1 MSTPP
6 SHLVIIGA
14 GIQGASVAYF
24 TSKLSPTTRITVVE
38 SNPTIAPHAS
48 GKGGGFLARSW
59 GDGSVTQELHH
70 RSFDL
75 HEELAAEWNLASY
88 RKLPVL
94 SVQPGSSEFKKNKS
108 TPNWLDGLGGG
119 TSRMGDGSDTAQVS
133 PFEFTSEALLRSNAA
148 VLTSSTVSS
157 ISTSSNG
164 DEVTSVELTS
174 GESIECDGVVV
185 CMGPWSCL
193 ASSWFPTITVPM
205 VGIKSTSI
213 VWPRRSNSDGVALFC
228 GEDNEFNT
236 HLEVYPRPNGEI
248 YCCGVGGSE
257 YVQDSDLKDNLYLD
271 ATTCNAQPSRVEAAK
286 KSMHKMS
293 KTYKS
298 EFPDG
303 PETTQAC
310 MRPCPPDALPIIST
324 VPGYKNAFINAGH
337 NCWGI
342 LWAPISGKILSEMVV
357 KGRSSV
363 NIEAFD
369 VRRFGVREIGK
380 KQGERGRRKGSEQVG
395 EQW

>member
-6 SHLVIIGA
+6 AHLVIIGA

-24 TSKLSPTTRITVVE
+24 TSKLSPSTRITVVE
-38 SNPTIAPHAS
+38 SNPKIAAHAS

-75 HEELAAEWNLASY
+75 HKELAAEWKLKSY

-94 SVQPGSSEFKKNKS
+94 SVQPGSKKFKKTKS
-108 TPNWLDGLGGG
+108 TPNWLDGFGGS
-119 TSRMGDGSDTAQVS
+119 TSSMGDGSDTAQVT
-133 PFEFTSEALLRSNAA
+133 PFEFTSEALLRSNAS

-157 ISTSSNG
+157 ISTSSSG

-174 GESIECDGVVV
+174 GDSIECDSVVV
-185 CMGPWSCL
+185 CAGPWSCL
-193 ASSWFPTITVPM
+193 ASTWFPTINLPM

-213 VWPRRSNSDGVALFC
+213 VWPRRPESDGVALFC
-228 GEDNEFNT
+228 GEDDEFNT

-248 YCCGVGGSE
+248 YCCGVGGSN
-257 YVQDSDLKDNLYLD
+257 YVQDSDLKDYLYLD

-286 KSMHKMS
+286 RSMHKMS
-293 KTYKS
+293 QTYKS
-298 EFPDG
+298 AFPEG

-342 LWAPISGKILSEMVV
+342 LWAPISGQILSEMIVE
-357 KGRSSV
+357 GRSSV

-369 VRRFGVREIGK
+369 VRRFGVREV
-380 KQGERGRRKGSEQVG
+380 QNRKGG
-395 EQW
+395 EGKEKRQRTSG